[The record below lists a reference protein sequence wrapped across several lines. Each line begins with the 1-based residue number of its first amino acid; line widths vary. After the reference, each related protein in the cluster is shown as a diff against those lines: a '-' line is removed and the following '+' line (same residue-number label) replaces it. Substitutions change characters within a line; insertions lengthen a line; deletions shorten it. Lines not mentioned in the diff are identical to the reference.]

1 MLMYLGALCLTVA
14 SASALPSAQNRSST
28 IQACTNHPEGFCIDS
43 TQYECPAGWMWSYS
57 GCGFLEKC
65 CYPQSGTGSAIHVT
79 NAPVAT
85 SAPTHAAQTT
95 SGPTC
100 VDLHPSCASWASQGE
115 CTHNPAY
122 MLHNCKASCGHC
134 PGASPVTHAPSHSA
148 GCGVSTVD
156 PGLKIVGGEQT
167 SIEAHPWQISLR
179 MHNQHICG
187 GSLVGPNWVMTA
199 AHCVADLTSTSGIT
213 ILVGSTNSRSYS
225 HSNVHSVSRILVHAD
240 YKHSDGNDIAMIKL
254 TSSVDLTARTTRA
267 VCLPEPGET
276 FAGQTCI
283 ASGWGYMQED
293 ASTVSHLRHVAL
305 PIISNSLCGYY
316 MSGVSANV
324 ICAGRTSGGIDTC
337 QGDSGGPLVCKS
349 SDGTY
354 KQAGIVSTGVGCARR
369 NRFGFYTAVESF
381 QPWVK
386 SVMSRY

>member
-1 MLMYLGALCLTVA
+1 MLMYLGALCLAVA

-85 SAPTHAAQTT
+85 SAPT
-95 SGPTC
+95 
-100 VDLHPSCASWASQGE
+100 
-115 CTHNPAY
+115 
-122 MLHNCKASCGHC
+122 
-134 PGASPVTHAPSHSA
+134 HSA